1 MPKLS
6 GTPAQM
12 ADFLIHESWA
22 SSNEPGRRWEPGS
35 TVTYSF
41 NELWSAEEQQSA
53 SLAFSLWSDLANISF
68 TQVADGGQIAFIK
81 NEVDSA
87 HSGSFLGGVDPADPL
102 LRRIA
107 SNIVSIDTQTPGWQ
121 DLVTPGEYG
130 FTTVMHEIGHSLGLG
145 HAGYYNG
152 TNNPEDS
159 VLRTDSRQYTIMSYV
174 SATETGADYERWSA
188 IAPALYDI
196 YTIQRLYG
204 ANTTTR
210 AGDTVYGFNSTADR
224 EVYDFAL
231 NQHPIMAIY
240 DTGGFNTLD
249 ASGFAQ
255 DAVIDLHD
263 GAFSSIAGLRG
274 NIAIAY
280 GTLIQEAIGGSG
292 RDVLIAN
299 DAGNRLSGGAGDDL
313 LVGGR
318 GFDTL
323 DGGAG
328 FDSARL
334 HANLQAI
341 TVATTGGDIAVRGLA
356 QADLISI
363 ERIWLAD
370 GSLDFTADSNA
381 AVTLRLYDAAFGRAA
396 EGSGQQY
403 WIQALNGGMDAI
415 EAAFLFVQSREFT
428 ASLGGDTSNAAFV
441 DLLYANLRGT
451 AASVEE
457 QQFWTGQLDAGM
469 DRPTVLLYFADSAE
483 QRAATADTVSA
494 GIWTLDEGAAQI
506 ARLYDTVLGRRP
518 DVDGMMFWGQQK
530 AAGMELGQIGHSMFG
545 AQEVVQRFG
554 DVEPE
559 PDQIV
564 ELFYQQ
570 ALGRQADADGL
581 AFWTNILSAED
592 TEALIT
598 VIMGIS
604 ESREHTLLTQ
614 DWINNND
621 PARYGIQFAAE
632 LV

>member
-22 SSNEPGRRWEPGS
+22 STNESGRRWEPGS

-41 NELWSAEEQQSA
+41 NDLWSAEERQSA
-53 SLAFSLWSDLANISF
+53 TLAFTLWSDLANISF
-68 TQVADGGQIAFIK
+68 EQVAEGGQIAFIK
-81 NEVDSA
+81 NEADSA
-87 HSGSFLGGVDPADPL
+87 HSGSNLGGVDPADPL
-102 LRRIA
+102 LRRIT
-107 SNIVSIDTQTPGWQ
+107 SSIISIDTQTPGWQ
-121 DLVTPGEYG
+121 DLVTLGEYG

-152 TNNPEDS
+152 TNNPDDS
-159 VLRTDSRQYTIMSYV
+159 VLRTDSRQYTVMSYV
-174 SATETGADYERWSA
+174 SAAETGADYGQWSA

-224 EVYDFAL
+224 EVYDFSV

-249 ASGFAQ
+249 VSGFTQ
-255 DAVIDLHD
+255 DAVIDLHA
-263 GAFSSIAGLRG
+263 GAFSSVAGLRG

-292 RDVLIAN
+292 NDVLIAN
-299 DAGNRLSGGAGDDL
+299 DAGNRLSGGDGNDL

-334 HANLQAI
+334 HANLQAV
-341 TVATTGGDIAVRGLA
+341 TVAPVGDDLAVRGLA
-356 QADLISI
+356 NADLISI

-381 AVTLRLYDAAFGRAA
+381 AMVVRLYDIAFGRAA
-396 EGSGQQY
+396 EGSGQQF

-415 EAAFLFVQSREFT
+415 EAAFTFIQSREF
-428 ASLGGDTSNAAFV
+428 ADSLGGDTSNAAFV
-441 DLLYANLRGT
+441 ELLYANLRGT
-451 AASVEE
+451 AAPVEE
-457 QQFWTGQLDAGM
+457 QQFWTSQLDAGM

-483 QRAATADTVSA
+483 QRAATMDTVSA

-530 AAGMELGQIGHSMFG
+530 AAGMEIGQIGQSMFG
-545 AQEVVQRFG
+545 SQEVQQRFA
-554 DVEPE
+554 DVDPE

-564 ELFYQQ
+564 ELLYQQ
-570 ALGRQADADGL
+570 ALGRQADAEGL
-581 AFWTNILSAED
+581 AFWTGILADDTAESLM
-592 TEALIT
+592 A
-598 VIMGIS
+598 VIGGIS
-604 ESREHTLLTQ
+604 ESREHMALTQ
-614 DWINNND
+614 DWINNDD

>member
-22 SSNEPGRRWEPGS
+22 STNESGRRWEPGT

-41 NELWSAEEQQSA
+41 NDLWSAEERQSA
-53 SLAFSLWSDLANISF
+53 TLAFTLWSDLANISF
-68 TQVADGGQIAFIK
+68 EQVAEGGQIAFIK
-81 NEVDSA
+81 NEADSA
-87 HSGSFLGGVDPADPL
+87 HSGSNLGGVDPADPL
-102 LRRIA
+102 LRRIT
-107 SNIVSIDTQTPGWQ
+107 SSIISIDTQTPGWQ
-121 DLVTPGEYG
+121 DLVTLGEYG

-152 TNNPEDS
+152 TNNPDDS
-159 VLRTDSRQYTIMSYV
+159 VLRTDSRQYTVMSYV
-174 SATETGADYERWSA
+174 SAAETGADYSQWSA

-224 EVYDFAL
+224 EVYDFL
-231 NQHPIMAIY
+231 VNQHPIMAIY

-249 ASGFAQ
+249 VSGFTQ
-255 DAVIDLHD
+255 DAVIDLHA
-263 GAFSSIAGLRG
+263 GAFSSVAGLRG

-292 RDVLIAN
+292 NDVLIAN
-299 DAGNRLSGGAGDDL
+299 DAGNRLSGGDGNDL

-334 HANLQAI
+334 HANLQAV
-341 TVATTGGDIAVRGLA
+341 TVAPVGDDLAVRGLA
-356 QADLISI
+356 NADLISI

-381 AVTLRLYDAAFGRAA
+381 AMVVRLYDIAFGRAA
-396 EGSGQQY
+396 EGSGQQF

-415 EAAFLFVQSREFT
+415 EAAFTFIQSREF
-428 ASLGGDTSNAAFV
+428 ADSLGGDTSNAAFV
-441 DLLYANLRGT
+441 ELLYANLRGT
-451 AASVEE
+451 AAPVEE
-457 QQFWTGQLDAGM
+457 QQFWTSQLDAGM

-483 QRAATADTVSA
+483 QRAATMDTVSA

-530 AAGMELGQIGHSMFG
+530 AAGMEIGQIGQSMFG
-545 AQEVVQRFG
+545 SQEVQQRFA
-554 DVEPE
+554 DVDPE

-564 ELFYQQ
+564 ELLYQQ
-570 ALGRQADADGL
+570 ALGRQADAEGL
-581 AFWTNILSAED
+581 AFWTGILADDTAESLM
-592 TEALIT
+592 A
-598 VIMGIS
+598 VIGGIS
-604 ESREHTLLTQ
+604 ESREHMSLTQ
-614 DWINNND
+614 DWINNDD

>member
-22 SSNEPGRRWEPGS
+22 SSNETGRRWEPGS

-41 NELWSAEEQQSA
+41 NENWNAQERQSA
-53 SLAFSLWSDLANISF
+53 SLAFTLWSDLANISF

-81 NEVDSA
+81 NEADSA
-87 HSGSFLGGVDPADPL
+87 HSGSILGGVDPSDPL
-102 LRRIA
+102 LHRIA
-107 SNIVSIDTQTPGWQ
+107 SNIISIDTQTPGWE
-121 DLVTPGEYG
+121 DLVTLGEYG

-152 TNNPEDS
+152 TNSPEDS

-174 SATETGADYERWSA
+174 SATETGADYGQWSA

-196 YTIQRLYG
+196 STIQLLYG

-210 AGDTVYGFNSTADR
+210 AGDTVYGFNSTAGR

-249 ASGFAQ
+249 ASGFTQ
-255 DAVIDLHD
+255 DAVIDLHA
-263 GAFSSIAGLRG
+263 GAFSSVAGLSG
-274 NIAIAY
+274 NIAIAQ

-292 RDVLIAN
+292 NDVLIAN
-299 DAGNRLSGGAGDDL
+299 DAGNRLSGGDGNDL

-323 DGGAG
+323 DGGTG

-334 HANLQAI
+334 HANLQAV
-341 TVATTGGDIAVRGLA
+341 TVTPVDGDTAVRGLA
-356 QADLISI
+356 EADLISI

-381 AVTLRLYDAAFGRAA
+381 ALAMRLYDAAFGRAA
-396 EGSGQQY
+396 EGSGQQF
-403 WIQALNGGMDAI
+403 WIQALNGGMDTI
-415 EAAFLFVQSREFT
+415 EAAAAFVQSREFT

-441 DLLYANLRGT
+441 DVLYANMRGSSAT
-451 AASVEE
+451 LQE

-483 QRAATADTVSA
+483 QRAATSDTLAA

-506 ARLYDTVLGRRP
+506 ARLYDAVLGRRP
-518 DVDGMMFWGQQK
+518 DVDGMIFWGQQK
-530 AAGMELGQIGHSMFG
+530 AAGLEIGDIGHSMFG
-545 AQEVVQRFG
+545 SQEVLQRFA
-554 DVEPE
+554 DAEPE
-559 PDQIV
+559 NGEIV
-564 ELFYQQ
+564 EMLYQQ

-581 AFWTNILSAED
+581 AFWTNILAAESAE
-592 TEALIT
+592 ALTAVIT
-598 VIMGIS
+598 GIS
-604 ESREHTLLTQ
+604 ESREHVLLTQ
-614 DWINNND
+614 SWINNDD